1 MTEGNAMQVETGS
14 PDAFA
19 QAMLERAQDP
29 TKVAKPKGM
38 PVEMIAGLLVA
49 ILLAGVAY
57 AVIG

>member
-1 MTEGNAMQVETGS
+1 MQVETGS

>member
-1 MTEGNAMQVETGS
+1 MQVELGS

-38 PVEMIAGLLVA
+38 PVEMIAGLVVA
-49 ILLAGVAY
+49 VVLAGVVY
-57 AVIG
+57 AIIG

>member
-1 MTEGNAMQVETGS
+1 MQVETGS

-29 TKVAKPKGM
+29 TKVAKPKGL
-38 PVEMIAGLLVA
+38 PLEVIAGLLVA
-49 ILLAGVAY
+49 VVLAGVVY

>member
-1 MTEGNAMQVETGS
+1 MQVELGS
-14 PDAFA
+14 PEAFA

-38 PVEMIAGLLVA
+38 PLEVIAGLLVA
-49 ILLAGVAY
+49 VVLAGVAY

>member
-1 MTEGNAMQVETGS
+1 MQVEIGS

-38 PVEMIAGLLVA
+38 PTEAIAGLLVA
-49 ILLAGVAY
+49 VVLVGLAY
-57 AVIG
+57 AIVG